1 MKSVHSMSRRR
12 IEMILKMGHI
22 ELQNSQKDLVIS
34 KELANNVDEEDAPSE
49 VSMTSAEFYQ
59 RFGVS

>member
-22 ELQNSQKDLVIS
+22 ELQNSQKDLVIT
-34 KELANNVDEEDAPSE
+34 KQLANSVDEEDAPSE
-49 VSMTSAEFYQ
+49 VSMTSNEFHQ
-59 RFGVS
+59 RFGVY